1 MGHRYD
7 LEVELEEI
15 KVTLENHQ
23 DYIVELELKLEK
35 HQQYIVELETLLD
48 VEVDAWKNDVF
59 DIRESEDD

>member
-7 LEVELEEI
+7 MEVELQEV
-15 KVTLENHQ
+15 KV
-23 DYIVELELKLEK
+23 KLEK